1 MKVGVDVVDVERFY
15 EVGDKF
21 IERVYTDEEKKYIQ
35 NFNSQAEHLAG
46 FFCAKEAFLKAL
58 NLNIEGLSL
67 NEIEVFHDE
76 NGQPKIKLHGEVKK
90 LFESL
95 SEKEILLSISHSQK
109 TAIAVVLLN
118 W

>member
-1 MKVGVDVVDVERFY
+1 MKIGVDVADVERFY
-15 EVGDKF
+15 EVGDNF
-21 IERVYTDEEKKYIQ
+21 IKRVYTEDEIKYLQ
-35 NFNSQAEHLAG
+35 EFNSQAERLAG

-95 SEKEILLSISHSQK
+95 PEKEILVSISHSQK

-118 W
+118 

>member
-46 FFCAKEAFLKAL
+46 FFCAKKHF
-58 NLNIEGLSL
+58 
-67 NEIEVFHDE
+67 
-76 NGQPKIKLHGEVKK
+76 
-90 LFESL
+90 
-95 SEKEILLSISHSQK
+95 
-109 TAIAVVLLN
+109 
-118 W
+118 